1 MPAAT
6 APSYTTPARV
16 WRLGLPF
23 HTLFGKSSNLSPGVV
38 SVPAVVAQT
47 GAGVVDAEGGP
58 HDTYSALRLRCSR
71 AGEINRRGI
80 ANPGQL
86 PQFELSADGG
96 TTWDRPVT
104 CSTDP
109 DRAFVDDIE
118 RGIRWILEGDTPTF
132 DAGDEW
138 SATATPSRDIVE
150 LIPVCSSG
158 CDQFLVGSYCLP
170 LETWPEFLERIVA
183 WLVRWELIV
192 KRGLAADQDM
202 QQYNPEQ
209 RQQSLMGWSAIGWL
223 QAAQRGDFQDDP
235 QFGKNGKALVF
246 PHFVKPALAKPAF
259 GGRMW
264 RA

>member
-6 APSYTTPARV
+6 PPVYTTPARV

-38 SVPAVVAQT
+38 SVPVVVVQA
-47 GAGVVDAEGGP
+47 GAAVVDAEGGP
-58 HDTYSALRLRCSR
+58 HDTYTALRLRCSR
-71 AGEINRRGI
+71 AGEINRLSI
-80 ANPGQL
+80 VNPGQL
-86 PQFELSADGG
+86 PQFELSDDGG
-96 TTWDRPVT
+96 VTWDRPIT
-104 CSTDP
+104 CSIDP

-118 RGIRWILEGDTPTF
+118 RGIRWILGGATPTF
-132 DAGDEW
+132 VVGDTW
-138 SATATPSRDIVE
+138 RATATPSRDIVD

-170 LETWPEFLERIVA
+170 LETWPEFLERIVC

-209 RQQSLMGWSAIGWL
+209 RTAGLMGWSAISWL

-235 QFGKNGKALVF
+235 QFGKAGKARVF
-246 PHFVKPALAKPAF
+246 PQVVKRSAPF